1 MIQKLTDKAAALEA
15 VLFACGDPVEPER
28 LAAAAGVEK
37 GALAQLADSLEEFYI
52 QTGSGLTVLKLS
64 GCYQLATRAE
74 YEENVKAAAE
84 TRRNTPLSPAAME
97 ALTIIAYNQPVT
109 KSFVEHIRGVDSS
122 GVVNSLAERDL
133 VEEAGRLDVPG
144 RPIAYRTTANF
155 LRCFG
160 LESLEDLPPLP
171 GHVPEDFDSLLTPG
185 SEVAGDSDDSG
196 EFENLGLAESDG
208 ILGRAMDLQASGAGG
223 RSEKS
228 GDTNSV
234 AVSNELG
241 SFDNFEAVRN
251 GGNSDNSENNGVDE
265 NGGETEKSADNEAG
279 ENGGKPEKFADNE
292 ADEKVGNADIAGL
305 LSEPLKPDESGGDS
319 S

>member
-37 GALAQLADSLEEFYI
+37 GALAQLADSLEEFYDR
-52 QTGSGLTVLKLS
+52 TGSGLTVLKLS

-74 YEENVKAAAE
+74 YAENVKAAAE
-84 TRRNTPLSPAAME
+84 TRKNLPLSPAAME

-171 GHVPEDFDSLLTPG
+171 GHVPEDFDSLLID
-185 SEVAGDSDDSG
+185 E
-196 EFENLGLAESDG
+196 
-208 ILGRAMDLQASGAGG
+208 
-223 RSEKS
+223 S
-228 GDTNSV
+228 GDGDESGDYG
-234 AVSNELG
+234 EKGL
-241 SFDNFEAVRN
+241 DNGA
-251 GGNSDNSENNGVDE
+251 DE
-265 NGGETEKSADNEAG
+265 NGGGTEKSADNGADENGGWTGKSADNEADENGGWTEKSADNEAD
-279 ENGGKPEKFADNE
+279 ENGGGTEKSDKNNAVDNG
-292 ADEKVGNADIAGL
+292 GNGDTAGR
-305 LSEPLKPDESGGDS
+305 LSEPPEPDESGGDS

>member
-37 GALAQLADSLEEFYI
+37 GALAQLADSLEEFYDR
-52 QTGSGLTVLKLS
+52 TGSGLTVLKLS

-74 YEENVKAAAE
+74 YAENVRAAAE
-84 TRRNTPLSPAAME
+84 TRKNMPLSPAAME

-171 GHVPEDFDSLLTPG
+171 GHVPEDFDSLLIDVPG
-185 SEVAGDSDDSG
+185 DGDEIGEDSD
-196 EFENLGLAESDG
+196 
-208 ILGRAMDLQASGAGG
+208 
-223 RSEKS
+223 KS
-228 GDTNSV
+228 
-234 AVSNELG
+234 
-241 SFDNFEAVRN
+241 DNFEADR
-251 GGNSDNSENNGVDE
+251 GGGDSDNSGNNGADENGEVTGKSADNGVDE
-265 NGGETEKSADNEAG
+265 NGGGT
-279 ENGGKPEKFADNE
+279 EKFADNGVNENGEGTGKFADNGVVENGGGTGKSADSE
-292 ADEKVGNADIAGL
+292 ADKNGGNGDVAGH
-305 LSEPLKPDESGGDS
+305 LSEPIKPDESGGDS